1 MGAARQDAWT
11 EEDDLILAEVTLRH
25 IREGSTQLAAFDEV
39 GERIGRTP
47 AACGFRWNSCVRKRY
62 EEAIRLAK
70 AQRQKLK
77 AMRKK
82 AGALALGAAADAAGN
97 RGTAEDAL
105 SLEAVIRF
113 LRRFKQDYQDMSRR
127 FKAMEKELRE
137 KNEELEALRREK
149 EELTRRINDVQTD
162 YRMVN
167 DDYRALIQIM
177 DRARKLAL
185 LSEEEDEPKA
195 RFKMEENGNL
205 ERIE

>member
-97 RGTAEDAL
+97 RG
-105 SLEAVIRF
+105 
-113 LRRFKQDYQDMSRR
+113 RRK
-127 FKAMEKELRE
+127 
-137 KNEELEALRREK
+137 
-149 EELTRRINDVQTD
+149 TRCPWKR
-162 YRMVN
+162 
-167 DDYRALIQIM
+167 
-177 DRARKLAL
+177 
-185 LSEEEDEPKA
+185 
-195 RFKMEENGNL
+195 
-205 ERIE
+205 